1 MVVVVVLHLGVPS
14 GEGVLESGEER
25 REEEGEPRS
34 ISSTYLHGGDFVPI
48 HLMFYLV
55 VFMLFS
61 K

>member
-1 MVVVVVLHLGVPS
+1 MVEVVVLHLGVPS

-25 REEEGEPRS
+25 REEEGEPHT
-34 ISSTYLHGGDFVPI
+34 STYLHGRDFFFFI
-48 HLMFYLV
+48 RIFYLV